1 MKKKKPKNSQL
12 LITPKPQSLLSR
24 KPGVSKLPEV
34 TLAKTNT
41 SAESTLV
48 GGDQ

>member
-1 MKKKKPKNSQL
+1 MKKKPKNSQL
-12 LITPKPQSLLSR
+12 LITPKPQSLLNR
-24 KPGVSKLPEV
+24 KPGVSELPEV
-34 TLAKTNT
+34 TFAKTNT